1 MTMITMTMITMTMI
15 TMTMITMI
23 MIVTVINTFITINV
37 QVCEGAVTKETKRLV
52 QVKKSAG
59 LRNAHHD
66 NCITC
71 TNWDFSPIKI
81 H

>member
-1 MTMITMTMITMTMI
+1 MTMI

-71 TNWDFSPIKI
+71 TY
-81 H
+81 